1 MSTYLKNIN
10 KQINYTIDHICFEG
24 PKDDEL
30 ERAISTL
37 RLLRSIQLEQQAIY
51 ALDKQNK
58 RKNKL
63 TA

>member
-1 MSTYLKNIN
+1 MSTYLKKIN

-24 PKDDEL
+24 LKDNEL
-30 ERAISTL
+30 ESAIRTL
-37 RLLRSIQLEQQAIY
+37 RLLRSIQLEQQAII